1 MEYKRFGSKILV
13 RIDKDEEILEKVKEL
28 ALKEKIR
35 LAAVQALGATNSF
48 TVGVYNVA
56 EKKYYANTFSGSFE
70 IVSLTG
76 TINTMNGEFYTHLHM
91 SAGNDKGEVFGGH
104 LNRAVVSA
112 TCEMVVDVLDGT
124 VDRAYDPVTGL
135 NLFKFQSVQ
144 ENDCAESVL
153 KESKMK
159 IRKAEEKDIPR
170 LLALLGQVLQI
181 HAEIRPD
188 IFISGTT
195 KYTVGQLAELL
206 KQEDKPIYV
215 AVDEDDVCRGYA
227 FCQLKEQPFSTN
239 MVPFKSLFVDDL
251 CVDRQA
257 RGQHIGESLFEY
269 VKQQAKELG
278 CYEVT
283 LNVWA
288 GNTPAEHFYEKM
300 GMKTKERQME
310 YIL

>member
-104 LNRAVVSA
+104 LNRAVVST

-135 NLFKFQSVQ
+135 NLFKFPSVK

-215 AVDEDDVCRGYA
+215 AVDKDDVCRGYA

>member
-1 MEYKRFGSKILV
+1 MEYKRFGSKIIV

-112 TCEMVVDVLDGT
+112 TCEIVVDVLDGT

-135 NLFKFQSVQ
+135 NLFKFQSAK
-144 ENDCAESVL
+144 ENDCDESVL

-159 IRKAEEKDIPR
+159 IRKAEEQDIPR